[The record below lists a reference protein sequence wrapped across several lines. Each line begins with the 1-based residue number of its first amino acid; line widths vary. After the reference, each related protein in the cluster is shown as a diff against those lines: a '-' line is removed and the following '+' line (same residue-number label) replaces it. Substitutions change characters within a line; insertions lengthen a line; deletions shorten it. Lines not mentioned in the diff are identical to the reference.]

1 MYVCSSAF
9 RLYKSIIASISCSE
23 TESVDS
29 VSPVAVVVV
38 EGVLVLVQGK
48 AGMEVDWQLQS
59 ICIQCN
65 IMHTSQSV
73 VGVKV
78 PYREQLTVC
87 KINGNLLF

>member
-1 MYVCSSAF
+1 MNP
-9 RLYKSIIASISCSE
+9 
-23 TESVDS
+23 ESVDS

-65 IMHTSQSV
+65 IMHAHITKCCRCESTIQGTIDCV
-73 VGVKV
+73 QNKWKFIVL
-78 PYREQLTVC
+78 EH
-87 KINGNLLF
+87 